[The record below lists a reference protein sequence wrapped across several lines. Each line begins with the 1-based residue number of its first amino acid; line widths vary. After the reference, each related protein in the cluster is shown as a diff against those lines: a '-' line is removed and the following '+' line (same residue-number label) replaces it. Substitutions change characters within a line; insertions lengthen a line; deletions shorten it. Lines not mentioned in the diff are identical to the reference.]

1 MKGVIRIGD
10 KLSSGGEVTSAQPG
24 MLFDGREVAAVGDAV
39 FCPLPG
45 HGPNTIAEG
54 DPGSTRK
61 GRPIALDGH
70 RCECGCNLISS
81 LPKAGR
87 S

>member
-1 MKGVIRIGD
+1 MRGVIREGD
-10 KLSSGGEVTSAQPG
+10 KLSSGGSVQAGVSG
-24 MLFDGREVAAVGDAV
+24 MQFMRRAVACKGDPV

-45 HGPNTIAEG
+45 HGVNEIAEG
-54 DPGSTRK
+54 DEGSQHL

-70 RCECGCNLISS
+70 RCACGCTLITS
-81 LPKAGR
+81 LAQAGR